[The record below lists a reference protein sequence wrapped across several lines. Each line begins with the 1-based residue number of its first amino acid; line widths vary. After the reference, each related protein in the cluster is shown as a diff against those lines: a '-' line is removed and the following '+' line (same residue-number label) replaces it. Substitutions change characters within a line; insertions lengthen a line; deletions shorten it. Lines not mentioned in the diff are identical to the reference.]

1 MVVAIEE
8 EAAKEKIERE
18 EAMERRE
25 GGMEALEL
33 VARAEISAGRA
44 RRVTW
49 QVVCVKKATRW
60 SITLKWAA
68 R

>member
-1 MVVAIEE
+1 
-8 EAAKEKIERE
+8 
-18 EAMERRE
+18 MERRE